1 MISICFVASVFNE
14 LTCTKP
20 DVHSKIYTS
29 PCRSLSPPK
38 RKASLRYLDE
48 NGKFAVGRELLDLP
62 RVIGPM
68 KKGLTLSRT
77 AIDSAAWAIVTD
89 LRDMSPH
96 RSPAFDLSLVVR
108 TAASHVIAAIP
119 LKPPAGI
126 FVVKP
131 AFLFPDRQRLRRV
144 HLEIIKFGIVPLRTK
159 LGLREPTR
167 GEFAAAVGQ
176 VLPAKDAKLEHLLRC

>member
-89 LRDMSPH
+89 LRDVPTH

-119 LKPPAGI
+119 LKPPARI
-126 FVVKP
+126 LRMDPLLPSPNRK
-131 AFLFPDRQRLRRV
+131 RLRGVHPEEIKLRV
-144 HLEIIKFGIVPLRTK
+144 LVCG
-159 LGLREPTR
+159 
-167 GEFAAAVGQ
+167 A
-176 VLPAKDAKLEHLLRC
+176 